1 MSDKETSKL
10 HQKEKKIKVQIFEL
24 ESLSSN
30 LESPYIFYIIYRVG
44 KNFVYFCAGSET
56 EQDLHHVDLH
66 SSAQEESYYGDEL
79 LDEPIAG
86 GVLTR
91 MNNQIEY
98 FRESNLYGNNE
109 DLDAHR
115 IFLERIQRKFN

>member
-1 MSDKETSKL
+1 MRMVT
-10 HQKEKKIKVQIFEL
+10 
-24 ESLSSN
+24 
-30 LESPYIFYIIYRVG
+30 
-44 KNFVYFCAGSET
+44 VY
-56 EQDLHHVDLH
+56 
-66 SSAQEESYYGDEL
+66 